1 MFRRNLLFVF
11 ALASAM
17 IGCATT
23 DTTAI
28 TEDEALQQTMLPKHA
43 DFDNPGLLQ
52 SLLTGNRKENEKK
65 AEEAEA
71 RIARLEQA
79 LQQEQLA
86 RETRQ
91 QPVAAP
97 LQLRSGQLLEKV
109 GLVFAADIAA
119 PLQDQ
124 VEQALLAS
132 GTDFPVAVAS
142 TAELDKQLAAYDC
155 APFRLDGCG
164 ERLVVY
170 PGVHYLAEIS
180 RLQVLANQA
189 VAEVRLHDLAYGVK
203 HAAIVVELPAVNG
216 ELSQRVLRGLTD
228 KIMTDVLTAA
238 RATPWSTRAFDHEG
252 GEIFL
257 AAGERS
263 GLQPGMV
270 LAVHGK
276 GRLVRSPSG
285 GVAGWIPGP
294 KKGELKVTGL
304 FGDDYAIAELTDG
317 EPPTPD
323 DPVLKL

>member
-1 MFRRNLLFVF
+1 MFRHPLFFVV
-11 ALASAM
+11 ALAAAVSA
-17 IGCATT
+17 CATI
-23 DTTAI
+23 DSEEF
-28 TEDEALQQTMLPKHA
+28 TEDEALQQTVLPKHA

-91 QPVAAP
+91 QPAAAP
-97 LQLRSGQLLEKV
+97 LQLRPGQLLEKMGV
-109 GLVFAADIAA
+109 VFAADIAA

-124 VEQALLAS
+124 VERALLAS
-132 GTDFPVAVAS
+132 GADFPVAVAS
-142 TAELDKQLAAYDC
+142 TAELDKQLTAYDC
-155 APFRLDGCG
+155 SPSQLDDCG
-164 ERLVVY
+164 EQLVVY
-170 PGVHYLAEIS
+170 PGVHYLAEIG
-180 RLQVLANQA
+180 RLQVSANQA
-189 VAEVRLHDLAYGVK
+189 VAEVRLHDLAYGVQ
-203 HAAIVVELPAVNG
+203 HAAVVVELPAVDG

-252 GEIFL
+252 SEIFL

-263 GLQPGMV
+263 GLQVGMV
-270 LAVHGK
+270 LAVHGQ
-276 GRLVRSPSG
+276 GRLVRSPTG
-285 GVAGWIPGP
+285 GIAGWIPGP

-304 FGDDYAIAELTDG
+304 FGDDYAIAQLTDG

-323 DPVLKL
+323 DPVLKP